1 MCYTAQQICAQV
13 AHLIM
18 QLKYKA
24 NTHCTHTH
32 TQREKGQTKW
42 LASQKAVHNVICIY
56 ILARAPC
63 KIRKEIMQQ
72 MPPGNTQL
80 PFYTP
85 FYPLAISILSFLLS
99 LSLGCASAFLRN
111 MHNFKHVIRERAL
124 RCASS
129 VGSAPLVGVP
139 EIFVITAI
147 TKSRNQR
154 QKQKGFKKQQRRTLQ
169 CCCHNLVKLKQHLF
183 LGL

>member
-1 MCYTAQQICAQV
+1 MVGKPEGSAQCNMHI
-13 AHLIM
+13 
-18 QLKYKA
+18 YP
-24 NTHCTHTH
+24 
-32 TQREKGQTKW
+32 GQG
-42 LASQKAVHNVICIY
+42 
-56 ILARAPC
+56 APAC

-99 LSLGCASAFLRN
+99 LGCASAFLRN

-124 RCASS
+124 LCASS

-154 QKQKGFKKQQRRTLQ
+154 QKQKGL
-169 CCCHNLVKLKQHLF
+169 
-183 LGL
+183 